1 MSTHVELRPGAYHD
15 SVSLMQVSRAV
26 AGTPGVVAAQ
36 VAMATELNVDVLRSM
51 GFDVPDKAGPN
62 DLVIALRTETP
73 DAVAPGLAAVADAL
87 AGLRATS
94 DSGGGDEVVAPRTL
108 GSAAARAGATL
119 AVISVPGQHAVTEAF
134 DAIAAGLSV
143 TVISDNVSV
152 EHVLNIKRIAYHL
165 HDAPAVA
172 QAWKGG
178 PSAASAFSAPGH
190 LPQRSSDAEMIE
202 RVVHL
207 VLKEMGR

>member
-1 MSTHVELRPGAYHD
+1 MCIRDRAEKASPVFLNHLSSVGVFGRLWMSGGESDILAARNAAVGAIEAITGPVSYTHLDVYKRQILAFGIQKPAFRILVNTWGSLGGVGATT
-15 SVSLMQVSRAV
+15 
-26 AGTPGVVAAQ
+26 GIKP
-36 VAMATELNVDVLRSM
+36 SM
-51 GFDVPDKAGPN
+51 T
-62 DLVIALRTETP
+62 L
-73 DAVAPGLAAVADAL
+73 APG
-87 AGLRATS
+87 GM
-94 DSGGGDEVVAPRTL
+94 GGA
-108 GSAAARAGATL
+108 
-119 AVISVPGQHAVTEAF
+119 
-134 DAIAAGLSV
+134 
-143 TVISDNVSV
+143 VISDNVSV